1 MYCTASTTMR
11 FELYMMMMMITT
23 AGKREQQLSMVG
35 TITPAISHACTG
47 RGIVVPGAHDGVLLS
62 AIWSGISGG
71 V

>member
-11 FELYMMMMMITT
+11 FELYDDDDDYYR
-23 AGKREQQLSMVG
+23 KREQQLSMVG